1 MHPLGARTRED
12 MKERIMDRTQYTN
25 LAKAWEFT
33 EEHARE
39 RESDALTDT
48 RTAADES
55 GQLQGSAAQARL
67 LGMLVRITGAASV
80 IAVGTGSLVETL
92 QLAHAL
98 DNKGLLTAVD
108 STAQGI
114 ALIRKAFAELQ
125 DETDTTLRAVNA
137 PASVFLPRLNANDY
151 DLIVVAGDAENY
163 AATFAQASRLLRVH
177 GVIVFTDVLALEDGQ
192 GGVINPADRSDKA
205 IAMRELLT
213 TVEDDEGFEST
224 LTPDGTGLLI
234 AYKKYL
240 CPWLPSERGAT
251 LSRLPHNCADG
262 HVHGFVG
269 VIGYGDQF
277 RVDRRDHA
285 MLGHRTVEPV
295 KEPLPVFLAVEHHR
309 NIRHLVGLDQ
319 GQ

>member
-192 GGVINPADRSDKA
+192 GGVINPADRSD
-205 IAMRELLT
+205 
-213 TVEDDEGFEST
+213 
-224 LTPDGTGLLI
+224 
-234 AYKKYL
+234 
-240 CPWLPSERGAT
+240 
-251 LSRLPHNCADG
+251 NN
-262 HVHGFVG
+262 
-269 VIGYGDQF
+269 
-277 RVDRRDHA
+277 
-285 MLGHRTVEPV
+285 
-295 KEPLPVFLAVEHHR
+295 VEHRDAQRIQHR
-309 NIRHLVGLDQ
+309 IAIIEVQPGGDNQAADDKQQEEALHLSVFKQLLRAAFTQRGDKQQKWQTTKEHKQ
-319 GQ
+319 GCDPV

>member
-1 MHPLGARTRED
+1 
-12 MKERIMDRTQYTN
+12 MDRTQYTN

-55 GQLQGSAAQARL
+55 GQLQGAAQARL

-234 AYKKYL
+234 AYKK
-240 CPWLPSERGAT
+240 
-251 LSRLPHNCADG
+251 
-262 HVHGFVG
+262 
-269 VIGYGDQF
+269 
-277 RVDRRDHA
+277 
-285 MLGHRTVEPV
+285 
-295 KEPLPVFLAVEHHR
+295 
-309 NIRHLVGLDQ
+309 
-319 GQ
+319 

>member
-224 LTPDGTGLLI
+224 LTPDGTGLFITQTAGTFQQTGMQIEYITWISLT
-234 AYKKYL
+234 
-240 CPWLPSERGAT
+240 SRRT
-251 LSRLPHNCADG
+251 LQQQGQGSIG
-262 HVHGFVG
+262 HC
-269 VIGYGDQF
+269 
-277 RVDRRDHA
+277 
-285 MLGHRTVEPV
+285 MLGQVIIYDQYILTSVH
-295 KEPLPVFLAVEHHR
+295 KELCQC
-309 NIRHLVGLDQ
+309 GS
-319 GQ
+319 

>member
-1 MHPLGARTRED
+1 

-67 LGMLVRITGAASV
+67 LGMLVRITGAGSV
-80 IAVGTGSLVETL
+80 IAVETL

-234 AYKKYL
+234 AYKK
-240 CPWLPSERGAT
+240 
-251 LSRLPHNCADG
+251 
-262 HVHGFVG
+262 
-269 VIGYGDQF
+269 
-277 RVDRRDHA
+277 
-285 MLGHRTVEPV
+285 
-295 KEPLPVFLAVEHHR
+295 
-309 NIRHLVGLDQ
+309 
-319 GQ
+319 

>member
-1 MHPLGARTRED
+1 MAKHTMYCGEPLLREGVYYMVID
-12 MKERIMDRTQYTN
+12 DGLIDELATTPIMDFISEDAFGNMAPGVQMGFMGKTLTALPEKVQQGIDEGWIWKADSAEALAEACGMEN
-25 LAKAWEFT
+25 LADTLEAYNRYCAT
-33 EEHARE
+33 GVDEEMFKE
-39 RESDALTDT
+39 
-48 RTAADES
+48 
-55 GQLQGSAAQARL
+55 AQFLR
-67 LGMLVRITGAASV
+67 
-80 IAVGTGSLVETL
+80 AVGTGSLVETL

-234 AYKKYL
+234 AYKK
-240 CPWLPSERGAT
+240 
-251 LSRLPHNCADG
+251 
-262 HVHGFVG
+262 
-269 VIGYGDQF
+269 
-277 RVDRRDHA
+277 
-285 MLGHRTVEPV
+285 
-295 KEPLPVFLAVEHHR
+295 
-309 NIRHLVGLDQ
+309 
-319 GQ
+319 

>member
-1 MHPLGARTRED
+1 

-151 DLIVVAGDAENY
+151 D
-163 AATFAQASRLLRVH
+163 
-177 GVIVFTDVLALEDGQ
+177 VIVFTDVLALEDGQ

-234 AYKKYL
+234 AYKK
-240 CPWLPSERGAT
+240 
-251 LSRLPHNCADG
+251 
-262 HVHGFVG
+262 
-269 VIGYGDQF
+269 
-277 RVDRRDHA
+277 
-285 MLGHRTVEPV
+285 
-295 KEPLPVFLAVEHHR
+295 
-309 NIRHLVGLDQ
+309 
-319 GQ
+319 

>member
-151 DLIVVAGDAENY
+151 DLIVVAGD
-163 AATFAQASRLLRVH
+163 
-177 GVIVFTDVLALEDGQ
+177 VLALEDGQ

-234 AYKKYL
+234 AYKK
-240 CPWLPSERGAT
+240 
-251 LSRLPHNCADG
+251 
-262 HVHGFVG
+262 
-269 VIGYGDQF
+269 
-277 RVDRRDHA
+277 
-285 MLGHRTVEPV
+285 
-295 KEPLPVFLAVEHHR
+295 
-309 NIRHLVGLDQ
+309 
-319 GQ
+319 